1 MLQFHPLPLAA
12 RTQIAADAVELTFDV
27 PPELRDAYRFLPGQH
42 LAVRANVDGRQLR
55 RTYSIVTPPG
65 GRLSIGVRVQ
75 GAMSRYLA
83 ERLQVGEKLDV
94 MTPNGRFTPAL
105 DASASRSYVAFAA
118 GSGITPVLSIASAVL
133 ATEPNSRFRLFYCN
147 RDIDHAMFL
156 PEVLALKD
164 RYLAR
169 FAAHF
174 VMTRE
179 PQDAEI
185 FNGRIDG
192 AKLRQFVGA
201 RVLDVDAVDEFF
213 LCGPGTMVDDLQ
225 RTLAELGV
233 KGRVHVERFAAAPRP
248 GAPTTVAV
256 DAAGT
261 ATAARAAAAGSE
273 RVEVVVQMDG
283 RRRTFAMPPKGPSI
297 LEAAESAGLELP
309 YSCRDGICAT
319 CRVKVVDGSVT
330 MARSQGLEQWEIDA
344 GFVLCCQ
351 ARPTSAR
358 VALSYDEK

>member
-1 MLQFHPLPLAA
+1 MLQFHSLALA
-12 RTQIAADAVELTFDV
+12 ERNPIAADAVELTFDV
-27 PPELRDAYRFLPGQH
+27 PAELRDAYRFLPGQH
-42 LAVRANVDGRQLR
+42 LAVRATVGGRQLR

-65 GRLSIGVRVQ
+65 GRLSIGVRLQ
-75 GAMSRYLA
+75 GAMSRYLG
-83 ERLQVGEKLDV
+83 EQLQVGEKLDV
-94 MTPNGRFTPAL
+94 MTPNGRFTPTL
-105 DASASRSYVAFAA
+105 DAAAAARSYVAFAA

-133 ATEPNSRFRLFYCN
+133 ATEPHSRFRLFYCN
-147 RDIDHAMFL
+147 RDTDHAMFL

-164 RYLAR
+164 RFLTR
-169 FAAHF
+169 FVAHF

-201 RVLDVDAVDEFF
+201 KVLDVDAVDEFF
-213 LCGPGTMVDDLQ
+213 LCGPGTMVDELQ
-225 RTLAELGV
+225 RTLGELGA

-248 GAPTTVAV
+248 GAA
-256 DAAGT
+256 T
-261 ATAARAAAAGSE
+261 ATAAAAGVVTATPATDAD

-283 RRRTFAMPPKGPSI
+283 RRRTFAMPSTGPSI
-297 LEAAESAGLELP
+297 LEAAEGAGLELP
-309 YSCRDGICAT
+309 FSCRDGICAT

-351 ARPTSAR
+351 SRPTSAR

>member
-1 MLQFHPLPLAA
+1 MLQFHSLPLAE
-12 RTQIAADAVELTFDV
+12 RVPIAADAVELTFDV

-42 LAVRANVDGRQLR
+42 LAVRANVGGKQLR
-55 RTYSIVTPPG
+55 RTYSIVNPPG
-65 GRLSIGVRVQ
+65 GKLSIGVRVQ

-83 ERLQVGEKLDV
+83 EQLQVGEKLDV

-105 DASASRSYVAFAA
+105 DPSAARSYVAFAA
-118 GSGITPVLSIASAVL
+118 GSGITPILSVASAVL
-133 ATEPNSRFRLFYCN
+133 ETEPKSRFQLFYCN
-147 RDIDHAMFL
+147 RDTDHAMFL

-164 RYLAR
+164 RFLTRFVAR
-169 FAAHF
+169 F

-192 AKLRQFVGA
+192 AKVRQFVGA

-225 RTLAELGV
+225 RTLGELGV
-233 KGRVHVERFAAAPRP
+233 KGKVHVERFAAAPRP
-248 GAPTTVAV
+248 GAAPTSVT
-256 DAAGT
+256 AGT
-261 ATAARAAAAGSE
+261 AVAQPVAATGAD

-283 RRRTFAMPPKGPSI
+283 RRRTFAMPSKGPSI
-297 LEAAESAGLELP
+297 LEAAEGAGLELP
-309 YSCRDGICAT
+309 FSCRDGICAT

-330 MARSQGLEQWEIDA
+330 MARNQGLEQWEVDA